1 MKIAVNTRF
10 LLKDKL
16 EGIGWFTHEIFKRMV
31 LNHPEDEF
39 IFLFDRPYD
48 ERFIFADNITPVVV
62 WPPARHPIL
71 WQIWFE
77 YSVPKVLKKYNADIF
92 ISPDGFASMRIKIPQ
107 ITTIHDLA
115 FEHYPEHLPFK
126 FRYYLRKFTP
136 KYARKTNHIVTVST
150 FSKQDIQEQYQ
161 IDPNKISIVYNGAH
175 KEYQPLNQND
185 IESIQKEF
193 ASGRPYFVFAGALH
207 PRKNIEALLIA
218 FEKFKTTT
226 KSDMQL
232 LLIGRF
238 AWKSDGIKE
247 RMIQHKYRDDIH
259 NYDYM
264 NVDKLSKIIGA
275 AYALTFVSLFEGFG
289 IPILEAIRCNVPSIC
304 SNRTSMP
311 EVAGDTAI
319 LINPDSTDEIA
330 EAMAEMTNNKALRAK
345 LIANCQTQAQ
355 KFSWDSSA
363 EKFYNII
370 RKEISTKVNN

>member
-31 LNHPEDEF
+31 LNHPEVEF

-62 WPPARHPIL
+62 SPPARHPIL
-71 WQIWFE
+71 FKIWFD

-92 ISPDGFASMRIKIPQ
+92 ISTDGFASLKTNIPQ

-136 KYARKTNHIVTVST
+136 KFAHKVDHIVTVST
-150 FSKQDIQEQYQ
+150 YSKEDLQQQYNV
-161 IDPNKISIVYNGAH
+161 PAKKISIIYNGAH
-175 KEYQPLNQND
+175 EEYKPLDPNTIDATKKEY
-185 IESIQKEF
+185 
-193 ASGRPYFVFAGALH
+193 ASGKPYFVFAGALH
-207 PRKNIEALLIA
+207 PRKNIEKLLAA
-218 FEKFKTTT
+218 FEVFKTET

-238 AWKSDGIKE
+238 AWKADGIKKALVH
-247 RMIQHKYRDDIH
+247 HKYRDDIH

-264 NVDKLSKIIGA
+264 NVDKLSKIIGSA
-275 AYALTFVSLFEGFG
+275 FALTFVSLFEGFG
-289 IPILEAIRCNVPSIC
+289 IPILEAIRCNVPSIT
-304 SNRTSMP
+304 SNKTSMP
-311 EVAGDTAI
+311 EVAGKTGILVNPESTQDIATA
-319 LINPDSTDEIA
+319 
-330 EAMAEMTNNKALRAK
+330 MRQMTEDQTLRAK
-345 LIANCQTQAQ
+345 LIANCEAQ
-355 KFSWDSSA
+355 GNKFDWNESS
-363 EKFYNII
+363 ETFYNLIK
-370 RKEISTKVNN
+370 KEIST